1 MVANEKIRGINM
13 SNENIEKLQNSV
25 VMLELPKEGK
35 VKKSDVK
42 KAIGDLTNDQINRL
56 QEAIQ
61 DVLDARAEEEK
72 GVTEALENLKA
83 QGISKAKLQS
93 ILAKM

>member
-1 MVANEKIRGINM
+1 M
-13 SNENIEKLQNSV
+13 SNENIKNLQDSV

-42 KAIGDLTNDQINRL
+42 KAISDLTNDQIHRL

-61 DVLDARAEEEK
+61 DVLDTRAEEEK
-72 GVTEALENLKA
+72 GVAEALENLKS